1 MSRRVA
7 TNLNLKRCGAPG
19 SRLPGL
25 YVVQEMKIAFQILK
39 DKPTVKLAMTRDS
52 VCAGDDCDAPHHK
65 ELELFSFLDS
75 EAFARAVSTDY
86 LPSVAGYGHSWTCM
100 LNGRKIAVIGTSGIK
115 PLIEETPFEDDNKV
129 HFVYH
134 SATY

>member
-1 MSRRVA
+1 
-7 TNLNLKRCGAPG
+7 
-19 SRLPGL
+19 
-25 YVVQEMKIAFQILK
+25 MKIAFQILK
-39 DKPTVKLAMTRDS
+39 DKPTVRVAMTRES

-65 ELELFSFLDS
+65 ELELPSFLDP
-75 EAFARAVSTDY
+75 EAFARAVSADY

-100 LNGRKIAVIGTSGIK
+100 LNGRKIAVIGTSR
-115 PLIEETPFEDDNKV
+115 IEKLVAETPFDDDNKV